1 MSDQNQRACRI
12 RHRRRRDAGFT
23 LPELLVTI
31 IVLGSIVAV
40 LSSAIIV
47 TFQQKD
53 NTEGRLNVTRAEQNV
68 GMWIPADL
76 ASTGTVPST
85 DPNLSPCSA
94 TLDRYE
100 HLPVKRR
107 RLTGSN
113 ALFLSWTDQESIIG
127 VGLVTVT
134 TNVSYHFTPRDRR
147 NLRPD
152 AHRVSVGGR
161 WRVDVRRLLRA
172 HEAAGT
178 AATATSSLV

>member
-1 MSDQNQRACRI
+1 MSENNEMSVSRL
-12 RHRRRRDAGFT
+12 RRDAGFT

-94 TLDRYE
+94 TLDDTSTCPSNVDPDRLE
-100 HLPVKRR
+100 RAVPQLDRPGVDHRR
-107 RLTGSN
+107 RT
-113 ALFLSWTDQESIIG
+113 
-127 VGLVTVT
+127 
-134 TNVSYHFTPRDRR
+134 RDGDDERLLPLHAACRR
-147 NLRPD
+147 DLRPD
-152 AHRVSVGGR
+152 AHRVPLDRR
-161 WRVDVRRLLRA
+161 WRVDM
-172 HEAAGT
+172 
-178 AATATSSLV
+178 